1 MSWTDSIRQAV
12 KTFEPSPPRERSP
25 TPGFVDAAAEA
36 LHYSEHPIPGIA
48 ASRGERE
55 AIHIGTGVRVKDNV
69 DENVWVAEE
78 EDVEDRLDEED
89 EEVVEL
95 VMDND
100 DMLELLMVEKDDV
113 SVILG
118 EDKEDEEDDEEV
130 EEQQDGSPPLKW
142 EEEDDEVDDEE
153 LEEYFD
159 QESDLVVQDEQN
171 DSIKKQCDG
180 SNSPVQIEVTGD
192 SKCDEEGV
200 SIIRRGKG
208 GVDVVGEDV
217 PECKADTQDRD
228 GEKLLGGNGRMM
240 ETSFTSGVPS
250 TAISPQENLIQ
261 KHGDIET
268 ISPPQVSY

>member
-1 MSWTDSIRQAV
+1 M

-36 LHYSEHPIPGIA
+36 LHYSEHPTHGIA
-48 ASRGERE
+48 ASRGEGE
-55 AIHIGTGVRVKDNV
+55 VIHIGTGVRVKDHV

-78 EDVEDRLDEED
+78 EDVDDRLDEED

-113 SVILG
+113 SVILE
-118 EDKEDEEDDEEV
+118 EDKQDEEDDEEV
-130 EEQQDGSPPLKW
+130 EEQQHGSPPLKW

-153 LEEYFD
+153 LEDID
-159 QESDLVVQDEQN
+159 QESDLVVQGEQN

-180 SNSPVQIEVTGD
+180 SHAPVQIEVTEDSARGTGD
-192 SKCDEEGV
+192 SKCDEEGQP
-200 SIIRRGKG
+200 IIGRGKG
-208 GVDVVGEDV
+208 DVDVVGEDV

-228 GEKLLGGNGRMM
+228 GEKLLGGNGRML
-240 ETSFTSGVPS
+240 EASFASGAS
-250 TAISPQENLIQ
+250 SMTINAQENLIQ

-268 ISPPQVSY
+268 ISPPEVS